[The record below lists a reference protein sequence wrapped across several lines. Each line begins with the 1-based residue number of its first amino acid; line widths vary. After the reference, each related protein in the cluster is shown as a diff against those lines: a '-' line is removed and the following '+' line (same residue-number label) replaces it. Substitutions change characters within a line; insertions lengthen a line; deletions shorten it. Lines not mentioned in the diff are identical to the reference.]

1 MMKSQRSDTEKIIWL
16 KKIKEKAL
24 MKFLDKMYKSTT
36 MLNYCLKC
44 KKMAENIN
52 PRVSRTSNNE
62 TMLLSKC
69 ATCGS
74 KKSKFIKEQEVSGL
88 VSNLEIKTALSKI
101 LLLSN
106 ILFEMM

>member
-16 KKIKEKAL
+16 KKVKEKAL
-24 MKFLDKMYKSTT
+24 MKFLDKIYKYKT
-36 MLNYCLKC
+36 MLSYCLKY
-44 KKMAENIN
+44 KKMTESIN

-69 ATCGS
+69 TTCGT
-74 KKSKFIKEQEVSGL
+74 KKWKLIKEQEVSGL

-106 ILFEMM
+106 ILF